1 MAATGTADAVRAEA
15 LSVAYRHGRGVEG
28 LDLEVPAGEVFGF
41 LGPNGA
47 GKTTTIRTLLDLL
60 RPTSGRVAVLGLDS
74 HADSMEIRARTGYLP
89 GDLALPDRLTG
100 LEVLDWC
107 ASLRP
112 GSPPVRRDELVERF
126 SAQIDRP
133 VRRLS
138 RGNRQKLGLVQAF
151 QHDPELVILD
161 EPTSGLDPLVQD
173 EFQRLLRDQVASGR
187 SVFLSSHS
195 LDEVQHVA
203 DRVGIIREG
212 RLVTVETV
220 ESLRERGLRRVTAT
234 MGSGQGAE
242 AAGRLS
248 PLVGVTDLRVEGDV
262 VTFAVGGS
270 FASVVQALAG
280 LEVTDLLSRSADL
293 DEVFLAMYRGESA
306 DEAVDE
312 IEGEGR

>member
-1 MAATGTADAVRAEA
+1 MPVVAAVRAEE
-15 LSVAYRHGRGVEG
+15 LTVAYRHGRGIER

-74 HADSMEIRARTGYLP
+74 HADSMEIRSRTGYLP
-89 GDLALPDRLTG
+89 GELSLPGRLTG
-100 LEVLDWC
+100 LEVLEWC

-112 GSPPVRRDELVERF
+112 GTTPVRRDELVERF
-126 SAQIDRP
+126 SVQLDRP

-173 EFQRLLRDQVASGR
+173 EFQRLLRDQVDAGH

-203 DRVGIIREG
+203 DRVGIVREG
-212 RLVTVETV
+212 SLVAVETV

-234 MGSGQGAE
+234 VAPGLAGQVVA
-242 AAGRLS
+242 RLT
-248 PLVGVTDLRVEGDV
+248 PLAGVTDLHIEGDV

-270 FASVVQALAG
+270 FTSVVEALAAV
-280 LEVTDLLSRSADL
+280 EVVDLLSRSADL

-306 DEAVDE
+306 DAAVDE
-312 IEGEGR
+312 VEAEGE

>member
-1 MAATGTADAVRAEA
+1 VAAAVDAVRADA
-15 LSVAYRHGRGVEG
+15 LTVAYRHGRGIES
-28 LDLEVPAGEVFGF
+28 LDLTVPAGEVFGF

-74 HADSMEIRARTGYLP
+74 HVDSMEIRARTGYLP
-89 GDLALPDRLTG
+89 GDLTLPGRLTG
-100 LEVLDWC
+100 TEVLDWC
-107 ASLRP
+107 TSLRP
-112 GSPPVRRDELVERF
+112 GCPPVRRDELVERF
-126 SAQIDRP
+126 AVQLDRP

-173 EFQRLLRDQVASGR
+173 EFQRLLRDQADAGH

-203 DRVGIIREG
+203 DRVGIVRDG

-220 ESLRERGLRRVTAT
+220 ESLRQRGLRRVTAT
-234 MGSGQGAE
+234 MAPGQGRAAAE
-242 AAGRLS
+242 RLS
-248 PLVGVTDLRVEGDV
+248 PLGGVTDLDVAGDV

-270 FASVVQALAG
+270 FAAVIEALAPF
-280 LEVTDLLSRSADL
+280 EVVDLLSRSADL

-306 DEAVDE
+306 ADAVDE
-312 IEGEGR
+312 LQADEP

>member
-1 MAATGTADAVRAEA
+1 MATTADAVRAEA
-15 LSVAYRHGRGVEG
+15 LTVVYRHGRGIEA

-60 RPTSGRVAVLGLDS
+60 RPSGGRVSVLGLDS
-74 HADSMEIRARTGYLP
+74 HVDSMEIRARTGYVP
-89 GDLALPDRLTG
+89 GDLALPGRLTG
-100 LEVLDWC
+100 TEVLDWC
-107 ASLRP
+107 SSLRP
-112 GSPPVRRDELVERF
+112 GRPPVRRDELVERF
-126 SAQIDRP
+126 SVQLDRP

-173 EFQRLLRDQVASGR
+173 EFQRLLRDQADAGR

-203 DRVGIIREG
+203 DRVGIVREG
-212 RLVTVETV
+212 RLVTLETV
-220 ESLRERGLRRVTAT
+220 ESLRQRGLRRVTAT
-234 MGSGQGAE
+234 MAVGQGTA
-242 AAGRLS
+242 AAGRLA
-248 PLVGVTDLRVEGDV
+248 PLAGVSELRTDGDV

-270 FASVVQALAG
+270 FAAVVEALAP
-280 LEVTDLLSRSADL
+280 LEVVDLLSRSADL

-306 DEAVDE
+306 NAAVDE
-312 IEGEGR
+312 LESEQP

>member
-1 MAATGTADAVRAEA
+1 MAATADAVRAEA
-15 LSVAYRHGRGVEG
+15 LTVAYRHGRGIEA
-28 LDLEVPAGEVFGF
+28 LDLEVPSGEVFGF

-60 RPTSGRVAVLGLDS
+60 RPSSGRVSVLGLDS
-74 HADSMEIRARTGYLP
+74 RADSLEIRARTGYLP
-89 GDLALPDRLTG
+89 GDLALPGRLTG
-100 LEVLDWC
+100 TEVLDWC

-112 GSPPVRRDELVERF
+112 GTPPVRRDELVERF
-126 SAQIDRP
+126 SVQLDRP

-173 EFQRLLRDQVASGR
+173 EFQRLLRDQAAAGR

-203 DRVGIIREG
+203 DRVGIVREG
-212 RLVTVETV
+212 RLVTLETV
-220 ESLRERGLRRVTAT
+220 ESLRQRGLRRVTAT
-234 MGSGQGAE
+234 LAAGQGAT
-242 AAGRLS
+242 AADRLA
-248 PLVGVTDLRVEGDV
+248 PLSGVTDLHADGDV

-270 FASVVQALAG
+270 FAAVVEALAP
-280 LEVTDLLSRSADL
+280 LEVVDLLSRSADL

-306 DEAVDE
+306 DEALEE
-312 IEGEGR
+312 IEAEER

>member
-1 MAATGTADAVRAEA
+1 MAATADAVRAEA
-15 LSVAYRHGRGVEG
+15 LTVAYRHGRGIEA
-28 LDLEVPAGEVFGF
+28 LDLEVPSGEVFGF

-60 RPTSGRVAVLGLDS
+60 RPSSGRVSVLGLDS
-74 HADSMEIRARTGYLP
+74 RADSLEIRARTGYLP
-89 GDLALPDRLTG
+89 GDLALPGRLTG
-100 LEVLDWC
+100 KEVLDWC

-112 GSPPVRRDELVERF
+112 GTPPVRRDELVERF
-126 SAQIDRP
+126 SVQLDRP

-173 EFQRLLRDQVASGR
+173 EFQRLLRDQADAGR

-203 DRVGIIREG
+203 DRVGIVREG
-212 RLVTVETV
+212 RLVTLETV
-220 ESLRERGLRRVTAT
+220 ESLRHRGLRRVTAT
-234 MGSGQGAE
+234 MAPGQGA
-242 AAGRLS
+242 AAADRLARL
-248 PLVGVTDLRVEGDV
+248 PGVTDLHAEGDV

-270 FASVVQALAG
+270 FASVVEALAP
-280 LEVTDLLSRSADL
+280 LEVIDLLSRSADL

-306 DEAVDE
+306 DEAVEE
-312 IEGEGR
+312 IEAEER

>member
-1 MAATGTADAVRAEA
+1 MTASAVAVRAEA
-15 LSVAYRHGRGVEG
+15 LTVAYRHGRGIEG
-28 LDLEVPAGEVFGF
+28 LDLEVPTGEVFGF

-74 HADSMEIRARTGYLP
+74 HAASMEIRARTGYLP

-100 LEVLDWC
+100 QEVLEWYS
-107 ASLRP
+107 SLRP
-112 GSPPVRRDELVERF
+112 GTPPVRRDELVDRF
-126 SAQIDRP
+126 GAQLDRP

-173 EFQRLLRDQVASGR
+173 EFHRLVRDHVAAGG

-195 LDEVQHVA
+195 LDEVQHIA
-203 DRVGIIREG
+203 DRVGIVREG
-212 RLVTVETV
+212 RLVTLETV
-220 ESLRERGLRRVTAT
+220 ESLRQRGLRRVTAT
-234 MGSGQGAE
+234 VGPGQGERAV
-242 AAGRLS
+242 GRLAS
-248 PLVGVTDLRVEGDV
+248 LAEVGDLHLDGDV

-270 FASVVQALAG
+270 FAPVVEALAG
-280 LEVTDLLSRSADL
+280 VEVLDLLSRSADL
-293 DEVFLAMYRGESA
+293 DEVFLAMYRGDPV

-312 IEGEGR
+312 AEGEGA

>member
-1 MAATGTADAVRAEA
+1 MAATADAVRAEA
-15 LSVAYRHGRGVEG
+15 LTVAYRHGRGIEA
-28 LDLEVPAGEVFGF
+28 LDLEVPSGEVFGF

-60 RPTSGRVAVLGLDS
+60 RPSSGRVSVLGLDS
-74 HADSMEIRARTGYLP
+74 HADSLEIRARTGYLP
-89 GDLALPDRLTG
+89 GDLALPGRLTG
-100 LEVLDWC
+100 TEVLDWC

-112 GSPPVRRDELVERF
+112 GTPPVRRDELVERF
-126 SAQIDRP
+126 SVQLDRP

-173 EFQRLLRDQVASGR
+173 EFQRLLRDQAAAGR

-203 DRVGIIREG
+203 DRVGIVREG
-212 RLVTVETV
+212 RLVTLETV
-220 ESLRERGLRRVTAT
+220 ESLRQRGLRRVTAT
-234 MGSGQGAE
+234 LAAGQGAT
-242 AAGRLS
+242 AADRLA
-248 PLVGVTDLRVEGDV
+248 PLSGVTDLHADGDV

-270 FASVVQALAG
+270 FAAVVEALAP
-280 LEVTDLLSRSADL
+280 LEVVDLLSRSADL

-306 DEAVDE
+306 DEAVEE
-312 IEGEGR
+312 IEAEER

>member
-1 MAATGTADAVRAEA
+1 MGPSAVAVRAEA
-15 LSVAYRHGRGVEG
+15 LTVAYRHGRGIEH
-28 LDLEVPAGEVFGF
+28 LDLEVPTGEVFGF

-74 HADSMEIRARTGYLP
+74 HARSMEIRARTGYLP

-100 LEVLDWC
+100 QEVLDWC

-112 GSPPVRRDELVERF
+112 GRRPVRRDELVERF
-126 SAQIDRP
+126 DVQLDRP

-151 QHDPELVILD
+151 QHEPELVILD
-161 EPTSGLDPLVQD
+161 EPTAGLDPLMQD
-173 EFQRLLRDQVASGR
+173 EFHRLLREEVAAGR

-203 DRVGIIREG
+203 DRVGIVREG

-220 ESLRERGLRRVTAT
+220 ESLRERGLRRVSAT
-234 MGSGQGAE
+234 VAVGQGESAR
-242 AAGRLS
+242 ARLA
-248 PLVGVTDLRVEGDV
+248 PLASVRDLLLDGDV

-270 FASVVQALAG
+270 FAEVVEALAG
-280 LEVTDLLSRSADL
+280 VEVVDLLSRSADL
-293 DEVFLAMYRGESA
+293 DEIFLAMYRGDVPEEAGGQA
-306 DEAVDE
+306 DGDVT
-312 IEGEGR
+312 

>member
-1 MAATGTADAVRAEA
+1 MRPATDAVRAEA
-15 LSVAYRHGRGVEG
+15 LTVAYRHGRGVEG

-74 HADSMEIRARTGYLP
+74 HADSMEIRSRTGYLP
-89 GDLALPDRLTG
+89 GDLSLPGRLTG

-112 GSPPVRRDELVERF
+112 GTAPVRRAELVERF
-126 SAQIDRP
+126 SVQLDRP

-173 EFQRLLRDQVASGR
+173 EFQRLLRDQAEAGR

-212 RLVTVETV
+212 CLVALETV
-220 ESLRERGLRRVTAT
+220 DSLRERGLRRVTAT
-234 MGSGQGAE
+234 VAPGLAGQ
-242 AAGRLS
+242 AASRLR
-248 PLVGVTDLRVEGDV
+248 PLAGVTDLNVDRDV

-270 FASVVQALAG
+270 FAAVVDALAAV
-280 LEVTDLLSRSADL
+280 EVVDLLSRSADL

-306 DEAVDE
+306 DEAVDDVE
-312 IEGEGR
+312 AEAP

>member
-1 MAATGTADAVRAEA
+1 VAASVDAVRAES
-15 LSVAYRHGRGVEG
+15 LTVAYRHGRGIEE

-74 HADSMEIRARTGYLP
+74 HTDSMEVRARTGYLP

-100 LEVLDWC
+100 AEVLDWC
-107 ASLRP
+107 ASMRP
-112 GSPPVRRDELVERF
+112 GTPPVRRAELVERF
-126 SAQIDRP
+126 DVQLDRP

-173 EFQRLLRDQVASGR
+173 EFQGLLRDQVAAGR

-203 DRVGIIREG
+203 DRVGIVREG
-212 RLVTVETV
+212 RLVTIETV

-234 MGSGQGAE
+234 MATGQGGQAVH
-242 AAGRLS
+242 RLT
-248 PLVGVTDLRVEGDV
+248 PLPGVTDLHADDDII
-262 VTFAVGGS
+262 TFAVGGS
-270 FASVVQALAG
+270 FAAVVEALAG
-280 LEVTDLLSRSADL
+280 LEVVDLLSRSADL
-293 DEVFLAMYRGESA
+293 DEIFLAMYRGESA
-306 DEAVDE
+306 EEAVDE
-312 IEGEGR
+312 LEADER